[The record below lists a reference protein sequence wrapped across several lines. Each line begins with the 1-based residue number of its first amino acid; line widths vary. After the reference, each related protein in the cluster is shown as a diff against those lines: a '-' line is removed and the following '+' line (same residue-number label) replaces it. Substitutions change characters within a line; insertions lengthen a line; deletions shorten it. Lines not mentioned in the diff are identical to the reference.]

1 METSPPSLQT
11 DDVSYD
17 QALRWQYR
25 FKTGEETLRVLL
37 SNVTCVLVFFISS
50 LLILLLMPF
59 YPTAMAVFL
68 SLLFGA
74 LAFRWPAVSL
84 GLILAFAA
92 PAYSYQLGGIA
103 WAAAVMGALALALPF
118 SVSKLPGAAL
128 GCVTGLAAG
137 VLMLTPAFYLSLPL
151 LAIIS
156 LLRIKG
162 AASSGLWGVMMFL
175 VVYLPFLFMLQ
186 PPDTTGAT
194 VPLFLAVDYPE
205 RPGLDILQLDSL
217 KAAFS
222 TQEYEGI
229 VGFPGVSDY
238 FLEGWSGV
246 VLILAILVSILSIP
260 ALLNLSK
267 KLGESN
273 HVLHDLLPLFSLL
286 SVEILFLVPMLLLRS
301 PLGYHTGFDSW
312 GNIAILTTIMLALGL
327 MAFGFDTWLRRRN
340 LKVGMG
346 GELTV
351 LLLELYDYLED
362 SKRRLQQ
369 MASVCRHRGLEDEKS
384 AVLQWE
390 EKVTLTLESMNALDL
405 SKLEVSWTEFT
416 NMRSQLMDLQDQIEN
431 KLFDHLDT
439 SKRVYQETING
450 ALELGMPVTE
460 TAIQALTVMFEDRD
474 YGNALNNQQ
483 MLNDAFKDLAVSLVS
498 TGEML
503 ADTVKEEI
511 DPEFS
516 LTTIDIGRGFLDQ
529 CRYEAAAQTILEDL
543 QIIDGRIESPIHE
556 LASRI
561 ITMSTNLKKVT
572 VSHLIPVF
580 ELLGDSES
588 VKKCY
593 RNIVQLETV
602 DKSVHNSGT
611 LADLISI
618 VDQSRTLSDLAT
630 SMVSELKHK
639 IARVE
644 ADNDRR
650 CPSKYKWGRNIHLAG
665 DTQQLLNAIES
676 TSSGLTISSRLS
688 IIEKAVQAIE
698 QQAKIIKD
706 YSRSNEFLIN
716 YPIVETI
723 IDDNLKKK
731 KTVENSY
738 LPVAP
743 KYAIEYLKMYS
754 AIHHDYVIF
763 EPRQGYIKRK

>member
-1 METSPPSLQT
+1 METSPPFMQT
-11 DDVSYD
+11 DEASYD

-37 SNVTCVLVFFISS
+37 SNITCVVVFLISS
-50 LLILLLMPF
+50 LLIFLLMPF

-74 LAFRWPAVSL
+74 LAFKWPAVSL

-118 SVSKLPGAAL
+118 AVSKIPGAAL
-128 GCVTGLAAG
+128 GCITGVAAG
-137 VLMLTPAFYLSLPL
+137 ALMLTSAFYLSLPL
-151 LAIIS
+151 LAITS

-162 AASSGLWGVMMFL
+162 AASSGLWGVAMFL
-175 VVYLPFLFMLQ
+175 VVYLPFLFMLE
-186 PPDTTGAT
+186 PPGAT

-205 RPGLDILQLDSL
+205 RPALDILQLDSL

-222 TQEYEGI
+222 TREYEG
-229 VGFPGVSDY
+229 VTGFPAVSDY
-238 FLEGWSGV
+238 FLQGWSGV
-246 VLILAILVSILSIP
+246 VLILVVLASILSIP

-267 KLGESN
+267 KIDESN
-273 HVLHDLLPLFSLL
+273 TVLRGLIPLISLI
-286 SVEILFLVPMLLLRS
+286 SVEIIFLVPLLLLRG
-301 PLGYHTGFDSW
+301 PLGYHTGFDGWS
-312 GNIAILTTIMLALGL
+312 NIAILTGIMLVIGL
-327 MAFGFDTWLRRRN
+327 TAFGLDTWLRQRN
-340 LKVGMG
+340 LKVDMG
-346 GELTV
+346 GELTI
-351 LLLELYDYLED
+351 LLLELYDYLAD
-362 SKRRLQQ
+362 CKRRLQQ
-369 MASVCRHRGLEDEKS
+369 MAPVCRHKGLEDEKA
-384 AVLQWE
+384 AVMQWE

-405 SKLEVSWTEFT
+405 SKLEVSWTEFA

-431 KLFDHLDT
+431 KLFDHLYT
-439 SKRVYQETING
+439 SKRVYRETVNG

-460 TAIQALTVMFEDRD
+460 TAIQALDLTFDDKD
-474 YGNALNNQQ
+474 YSSALSNQQ
-483 MLNDAFKDLAVSLVS
+483 VLNDAFKELAVCLVS

-556 LASRI
+556 LSSRI
-561 ITMSTNLKKVT
+561 VTMSSNLKKVT
-572 VSHLIPVF
+572 ISHLIPVF
-580 ELLGDSES
+580 ESLGDSES

-593 RNIVQLETV
+593 RNIVQLEEV
-602 DKSVHNSGT
+602 GKSVHNSGT

-618 VDQSRTLSDLAT
+618 VDQSRILSDLAT
-630 SMVSELKHK
+630 NMVSELKHK
-639 IARVE
+639 IAKVE

-650 CPSKYKWGRNIHLAG
+650 CPAKYKWGRNTHLAS

-716 YPIVETI
+716 YPIIENI
-723 IDDNLKKK
+723 IEDNLD
-731 KTVENSY
+731 KTNLVESSNI
-738 LPVAP
+738 PVAP
-743 KYAIEYLKMYS
+743 KYALEYIKMYS
-754 AIHHDYVIF
+754 AKYPDHVIL
-763 EPRQGYIKRK
+763 EPKQGSIKRK